1 MRQHGATVTD
11 VIILVVAAT
20 EGVRPQTKEC
30 IRIAEQANV
39 PIVVAINK
47 CDLHD
52 ANPARTR
59 EQLLQV
65 GDDDVCVCVWNV
77 TVFDCVLMFG
87 AVWVDSRDVR
97 GHDPKCRGVGTDRS
111 RLFGVSCCGSTAGT

>member
-47 CDLHD
+47 CNCCVMLTRAHMHLHAHTCDLHD

-87 AVWVDSRDVR
+87 AVWVDS
-97 GHDPKCRGVGTDRS
+97 
-111 RLFGVSCCGSTAGT
+111 